1 MANARGIFQRFDLSP
16 VQELCL
22 QTYLARNE
30 TKALEKEISS
40 FEQQLMLHRPEV
52 YEKYMED
59 KKEKEALGYDHVV
72 WKTPESL
79 EEAEFLL
86 DIITKTNKQINN
98 EEKFGEDEEDNSP
111 EMNFLKQFEGI
122 DISQLGGLDG

>member
-1 MANARGIFQRFDLSP
+1 M
-16 VQELCL
+16 
-22 QTYLARNE
+22 
-30 TKALEKEISS
+30 KAIEKEISD
-40 FEQQLMLHRPEV
+40 FEQELMIHRPEV

-59 KKEKEALGYDHVV
+59 KKEKEALGYDHIV

-86 DIITKTNKQINN
+86 DIITKTNKEINNEEINN
-98 EEKFGEDEEDNSP
+98 EEKVVEDEEENSP

>member
-1 MANARGIFQRFDLSP
+1 
-16 VQELCL
+16 
-22 QTYLARNE
+22 
-30 TKALEKEISS
+30 
-40 FEQQLMLHRPEV
+40 MLHRPEV